1 MRSEF
6 LEALVSLAHL
16 EKLEILDQKGLKE
29 QEEGE
34 VKRVTEE
41 KWDYLAEK
49 ETKVKKEKL
58 EPKDPLDCLVQREN
72 LDQLDQWE

>member
-1 MRSEF
+1 MEF
-6 LEALVSLAHL
+6 LEALVSLGHL
-16 EKLEILDQKGLKE
+16 EKREILDQKGLKE

-34 VKRVTEE
+34 VKRVIGE
-41 KWDYLAEK
+41 KWDCLAER

-72 LDQLDQWE
+72 LGQLDQWE